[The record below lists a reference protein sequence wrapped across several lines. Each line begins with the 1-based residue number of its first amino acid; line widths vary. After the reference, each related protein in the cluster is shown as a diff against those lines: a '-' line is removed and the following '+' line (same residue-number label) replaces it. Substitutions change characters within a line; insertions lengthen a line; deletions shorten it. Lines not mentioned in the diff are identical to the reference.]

1 MRGRGTGDHCVANR
15 EGKCT
20 AMSVWVG
27 IDVAARSVEMVWRSE
42 GKSSKSHGYEQTAAG
57 HTHLIKELRRL
68 EPSCVV
74 LEATGIYYLDLALAM
89 DEAGLPVAVI
99 NPKSARRFTELKLER
114 TKTDRVDA
122 ALLAEYAERLTPE
135 RWRAP
140 TSEQLALRDVG
151 RQINRLNAAR
161 VQAKNRLHAL
171 LAKRGTLPVLIEDE
185 RDGIARLEQRI
196 DKLKQAGLE
205 LVSESAE
212 LSQQM
217 QCLTAA
223 CGVAKTTALSLLAE
237 FCVLPRQLKAPQVSR
252 HAGMDV
258 RLYESG
264 TSVKRPGRLSKAGN
278 AYLRAALYLPAMS
291 AIQHDARAKAFYT
304 ALVARGKKKMQALCA
319 VMRKYLTGLWV
330 CFIHKVPFD
339 SARLFDE
346 RHLADA

>member
-1 MRGRGTGDHCVANR
+1 
-15 EGKCT
+15 
-20 AMSVWVG
+20 MSVWVG

-42 GKSSKSHGYEQTAAG
+42 GRASKSQSYEQTTAG
-57 HTHLIKELRRL
+57 HAQLIKELRRL
-68 EPSCVV
+68 QPTCVV
-74 LEATGIYYLDLALAM
+74 LEATGVYYLDVALAIE
-89 DEAGLPVAVI
+89 EAALPIAVI

-122 ALLAEYAERLTPE
+122 ALLAEYAERLTPA
-135 RWRAP
+135 RWQAP
-140 TSEQLALRDVG
+140 TSRQLALRDVG
-151 RQINRLNAAR
+151 RQINRLNAVR

-171 LAKRGTLPVLIEDE
+171 LAKRGTLKVLIEDE
-185 RDGIARLEQRI
+185 RDGIARLQGRI
-196 DKLKQAGLE
+196 QKLKQAGLQ
-205 LVSESAE
+205 LIRESAE

-217 QCLTAA
+217 HCLTAA
-223 CGVAKTTALSLLAE
+223 CGVAETTALSLLAE
-237 FCVLPRQLKAPQVSR
+237 FCVLPRHLKAAQVSR

-264 TSVKRPGRLSKAGN
+264 TSVKRPGRLGKAGN

-330 CFIHKVPFD
+330 CFTHTVPFD

-346 RHLADA
+346 RNLASA

>member
-1 MRGRGTGDHCVANR
+1 
-15 EGKCT
+15 
-20 AMSVWVG
+20 MSVWVG
-27 IDVAARSVEMVWRSE
+27 IDVAARSADLVWRSQ
-42 GKSSKSHGYEQTAAG
+42 GKTSKPHRYEQTAVG
-57 HTHLIKELRRL
+57 HAQLIKQLGRL
-68 EPSCVV
+68 QPACVV
-74 LEATGIYYLDLALAM
+74 LEATGIYYLDLAVAL

-99 NPKSARRFTELKLER
+99 NPKSARRFAELKLER
-114 TKTDRVDA
+114 TKTDGVDA

-135 RWRAP
+135 RWQAP
-140 TSEQLALRDVG
+140 TSQQLALRDVG

-171 LAKRGTLPVLIEDE
+171 RAKRGTLKLLIEDE
-185 RDGIARLEQRI
+185 REGIARLEQRI
-196 DKLKQAGLE
+196 EKLKRAGLE
-205 LVSESAE
+205 LIGESAE
-212 LSQQM
+212 LSHQM

-223 CGVAKTTALSLLAE
+223 CGVAEATALSVLAE
-237 FCVLPRQLKAPQVSR
+237 FCVLPRHLKAAQVSR

-291 AIQHDARAKAFYT
+291 AIQHDVRAKAFYT

-330 CFIHKVPFD
+330 CFTHQVPFD

-346 RHLADA
+346 RHLVNA